1 MLFCRGDRGLCAK
14 EEVEKII
21 QQVFQT
27 ECEILV
33 EIHNLDLP
41 PLTTDDQVPP
51 EGLLRVGGG
60 TETSTDAPW
69 DI

>member
-14 EEVEKII
+14 QEVEKIS
-21 QQVFQT
+21 QQVILNET
-27 ECEILV
+27 EIWAQ
-33 EIHNLDLP
+33 IYNLDIP

-51 EGLLRVGGG
+51 EELLRVGGG
-60 TETSTDAPW
+60 AETSTDAPW